1 MPEPFSRLENIYRQ
15 FPIYRF
21 AEQKARDT
29 YLEAD
34 WRTEEKLIEEN
45 AEYVGQLLES
55 TQAQQTK
62 EPQVTEFPQMTKEP
76 QVTEFPQMTK
86 EPQVRET
93 PNHREITGYRTSADD
108 RFPAGGRNCAAPSCD
123 RPFTGKA
130 GR

>member
-34 WRTEEKLIEEN
+34 WRTEEKLIEECRIRGTTTGIN
-45 AEYVGQLLES
+45 SGTADKGTTGNRVS
-55 TQAQQTK
+55 TDNK
-62 EPQVTEFPQMTKEP
+62 
-76 QVTEFPQMTK
+76 
-86 EPQVRET
+86 ET